1 MNQSLKKSK
10 EQIALVYEN
19 ILTEYQC
26 NSLISFVKNN
36 NLLFKSEVYN
46 KQTNKIELDSVRT
59 SSNCSVFYE
68 EHKVAVEIRR
78 IVSSIITL
86 PIENFEPIQIV
97 HYEIGEHYGLHC
109 DYFEE
114 GNIDILGD
122 GGQRLWTAFIY
133 LNDVEQGGE
142 TNFVYG
148 GEKIKPRR
156 GRMVLWRNYL
166 NGKPVK
172 ESLHEGLPP
181 ISGEKWACNVWIRE
195 GILR

>member
-1 MNQSLKKSK
+1 MVEYSK
-10 EQIALVYEN
+10 TPIALVYEN

-26 NSLISFVKNN
+26 NSLINFVKNN

-46 KQTNKIELDSVRT
+46 KQTNKIEFDSVRT

-68 EHKVAVEIRR
+68 EHIVAVEIRK
-78 IVSSIITL
+78 IVSDIIKL

-97 HYEIGEHYGLHC
+97 RYEVGEHYGLHY

-114 GNIDILGD
+114 GNTDVLD
-122 GGQRLWTAFIY
+122 EGGQRLWTAFIY
-133 LNDVEQGGE
+133 LNDVDSGGE

-156 GRMVLWRNYL
+156 GRMVLWRNYF

-181 ISGEKWACNVWIRE
+181 ISDEKWACNVWIRE
-195 GILR
+195 GIHKIV